1 MKIQIRRVVRGFIRP
16 LTVLATI
23 LSMLACLAGCT
34 EPGSAESESVP
45 TVAGAN
51 GAFERGPNNG
61 RMLRDGEFAIEL
73 AIFEAGVAAPEFR
86 AWATQGGRPLDPR
99 TVDLRV
105 RLTRLGNRVD
115 EHLFHP
121 AGAFLRGTPMV
132 DEPHSFRVGVTG
144 THRGTTHRW
153 DYDSFEG
160 RTRIDAELATAF
172 GLRTAVAGPATIDEV
187 VTVYGRIVPDPG
199 RVLEVSARFD
209 GAIRTVH
216 AKPGDRI
223 GEGDVLAVVESNES
237 LKAYAVNAPISGV
250 VTERSANA
258 GEQTSGRRLFT
269 IVDASSVWAE
279 LAIFPS
285 DRQRIAVGTAVTVK
299 PAAGGAPVDGTVS
312 YIDLFSAPDQSVSAR
327 AVLDNRTGTLAPGT
341 YVTAEAKVARHE
353 VPLAVRRAA
362 LQGFGEAPVVYVQ
375 FGDTYEA
382 RRLELGRVGGGWVEV
397 LGGLESG
404 SAYVVENSY
413 LLKADIEKDGAA
425 HIH

>member
-1 MKIQIRRVVRGFIRP
+1 MRP
-16 LTVLATI
+16 PTVLATT
-23 LSMLACLAGCT
+23 LTALACLAGCAD
-34 EPGSAESESVP
+34 PGSAESDSVP
-45 TVAGAN
+45 TVAGTN
-51 GAFERGPNNG
+51 GAFERGPNDG

-86 AWATQGGRPLDPR
+86 AWATQGGRPLDPG

-121 AGAFLRGTPMV
+121 AGALLRGTPMV
-132 DEPHSFRVGVTG
+132 DEPHSFRVNVTAAR
-144 THRGTTHRW
+144 RGSTHRW

-160 RTRIDAELATAF
+160 RTRIDADTATAF

-209 GAIRTVH
+209 GAIRAVH
-216 AKPGDRI
+216 AKPGDRVGQ
-223 GEGDVLAVVESNES
+223 GEVLAVVESNES
-237 LKAYAVNAPISGV
+237 LKAYAVDAPISGV

-269 IVDASSVWAE
+269 IVDASSVWAQ
-279 LAIFPS
+279 LAIFPA

-299 PAAGGAPVDGTVS
+299 PAAGGASVDGTIS
-312 YIDLFSAPDQSVSAR
+312 YIDVFSAPDQSISAR
-327 AVLDNRTGTLAPGT
+327 AVLGNRAGTLAPGMF
-341 YVTAEAKVARHE
+341 VTAEAKVARHE
-353 VPLAVRRAA
+353 VPLAVRRDA

-382 RRLELGRVGGGWVEV
+382 RRLEPGRVGVDWVEV
-397 LGGLESG
+397 LGGLEPG
-404 SAYVVENSY
+404 SVYVVENSY